1 MTSAQA
7 DPNRKPNGQFAPGNK
22 VAVGHDGSNAGAP
35 SKEHIRRFND
45 AIRKGVSDA
54 DLAAIVRTA
63 IEQAQEGDR
72 FARRWLWDRV
82 VGKPTQQIIQSRD
95 ADSEL
100 VQLLQSLGSSEE

>member
-22 VAVGHDGSNAGAP
+22 AAVGHDGSNAGAP

-45 AIRKGVSDA
+45 AIRKGVSND
-54 DLAAIVRTA
+54 DLARIVDTA
-63 IEQAQEGDR
+63 VHQAADGDR

-82 VGKPTQQIIQSRD
+82 VGKPTQSIVQQGEG
-95 ADSEL
+95 ASEL
-100 VQLLQSLGSSEE
+100 TQLLRDIGAKD